1 MGFMSIHL
9 WEFIML
15 LTAANWAQYQVQEQH
30 LEKLLQEQYREAGP
44 AKHRNRNGTSARGKV
59 RANILKRNTP
69 ALLLP
74 VPCRPGLTIKYINIK
89 NPTNQKTN
97 NKKTKPKQN
106 NFTWTP
112 TWWPRKGRSFQTGT
126 KSCTLY
132 SWKGFICIAAI
143 LGKDCKI

>member
-1 MGFMSIHL
+1 MGFMRIHL

-30 LEKLLQEQYREAGP
+30 LEKLLQEQHREAGP

-97 NKKTKPKQN
+97 NKKNQTKTKQ
-106 NFTWTP
+106 
-112 TWWPRKGRSFQTGT
+112 
-126 KSCTLY
+126 LY
-132 SWKGFICIAAI
+132 LDANLMAQEGQVFPNWHQI
-143 LGKDCKI
+143 LHSLFLERFYLHYCNSG